1 MFCGM
6 LAILKSGGD
15 PLVNVAGAYF
25 PAWLACLLIGLIG
38 TWVLQALAGRS
49 RFAPALQPA
58 VVMIPALFV
67 ALTCGSW
74 LLFFS

>member
-1 MFCGM
+1 MLCGM

-38 TWVLQALAGRS
+38 TWAIQAIASRS
-49 RFAPALQPA
+49 RFATALQPA
-58 VVMIPALFV
+58 ILLIPALFV
-67 ALTCGSW
+67 ALACGTW
-74 LLFFS
+74 LLLFS

>member
-25 PAWLACLLIGLIG
+25 PAWLACLLIGLIF
-38 TWVLQALAGRS
+38 TWGLQALASRS
-49 RFAPALQPA
+49 RFAEALKPGIIM
-58 VVMIPALFV
+58 VPALFV
-67 ALTCGSW
+67 ASTCGTW